1 MSTRKAAVRAAVSPL
16 TAPSNGVALA
26 ASTRSAHR
34 LAAIRPSRR
43 ALLTGGATAAVG
55 LALAAC
61 GSGTG
66 GSGTSSTA
74 SDGTV
79 TVVTYDSFDLPDE
92 LIAAFE
98 ADTGYTLEIARSGDG
113 GEVANKLILTKDA
126 PLGDAVFGINN
137 TMASRILA
145 EGVIDTDVALNLP
158 DGAAD
163 YLAPYIVDDT
173 PALVPIDF
181 GEVCVN
187 VDTFWLSDHGLE
199 VPAIFEDLTDPAYKD
214 MFVAI
219 NPTTSSTGMAFL
231 LATIG
236 HFGEDG
242 FAQYWKDL
250 VANGTKIDEG
260 WSDAY
265 YTDFTAGGGDG
276 AYPIVVSY
284 SSSPAA
290 TLNDD
295 GIATTAALPRTAT
308 RQVEYAGV
316 LAGAANPDGAA
327 AFVAWMLSRD
337 VQEAIPDAMYMYP
350 VDPDA
355 ALADDLANFGATAED
370 PIVVDPDDIAAHQQE
385 WLTTWA
391 QAVGQ

>member
-1 MSTRKAAVRAAVSPL
+1 MNT
-16 TAPSNGVALA
+16 NQIDGA
-26 ASTRSAHR
+26 ASTRSAR
-34 LAAIRPSRR
+34 SLTTIRPSRR
-43 ALLTGGATAAVG
+43 ALLAGGAATAVG

-61 GSGTG
+61 GSGNNGAGDTAAG
-66 GSGTSSTA
+66 G
-74 SDGTV
+74 DTV

-92 LIAAFE
+92 LITAFKD
-98 ADTGYTLEIARSGDG
+98 DTGYTLEIARSGDG

-145 EGVIDTDVALNLP
+145 EGVIDTTTALNLP

-187 VDTFWLSDHGLE
+187 VDTFWLSDRGLE
-199 VPAIFEDLTDPAYKD
+199 IPTVFEDLTDPVYKD

-295 GIATTAALPRTAT
+295 GIPTTAAMSRTAT

-327 AFVAWMLSRD
+327 AFVAWMLSRQ

-355 ALADDLANFGATAED
+355 ALADDLADFGATAED
-370 PIVVDPDDIAAHQQE
+370 PIIVDPDDIADHQQE

-391 QAVGQ
+391 EAVGQ

>member
-1 MSTRKAAVRAAVSPL
+1 MD
-16 TAPSNGVALA
+16 GA
-26 ASTRSAHR
+26 ASTRSAR
-34 LAAIRPSRR
+34 SLTTIRPSRR
-43 ALLTGGATAAVG
+43 ALLAGGAATAVG

-61 GSGTG
+61 GSGNNGAGDTAAG
-66 GSGTSSTA
+66 G
-74 SDGTV
+74 DTV

-92 LIAAFE
+92 LITAFKD
-98 ADTGYTLEIARSGDG
+98 DTGYTLEIARSGDG

-145 EGVIDTDVALNLP
+145 EGVIDTTTALNLP

-187 VDTFWLSDHGLE
+187 VDTFWLSDRGLE
-199 VPAIFEDLTDPAYKD
+199 IPTVFEDLTDPVYKD

-295 GIATTAALPRTAT
+295 GIPTTAAMSRTAT

-327 AFVAWMLSRD
+327 AFVAWMLSRQ

-355 ALADDLANFGATAED
+355 ALADDLADFGATAED
-370 PIVVDPDDIAAHQQE
+370 PIVVDPDDIADHQQE
-385 WLTTWA
+385 WLTAWA
-391 QAVGQ
+391 EAVGQ

>member
-1 MSTRKAAVRAAVSPL
+1 MNT
-16 TAPSNGVALA
+16 NQIDGA
-26 ASTRSAHR
+26 ASTRSAR
-34 LAAIRPSRR
+34 SLTTIRPSRR
-43 ALLTGGATAAVG
+43 ALLTGGAATAVG

-61 GSGTG
+61 GSGNNGPSTG
-66 GSGTSSTA
+66 GTA
-74 SDGTV
+74 AGGDTV

-92 LIAAFE
+92 LITAFKD
-98 ADTGYTLEIARSGDG
+98 DTGYTLEIARSGDG

-145 EGVIDTDVALNLP
+145 EGVIDTTTALNLP

-187 VDTFWLSDHGLE
+187 VDTFWLSDRGLE
-199 VPAIFEDLTDPAYKD
+199 IPTVFEDLTDPVYKD

-295 GIATTAALPRTAT
+295 GIPTTAAMSRTAT

-327 AFVAWMLSRD
+327 AFVAWMLSRQ

-355 ALADDLANFGATAED
+355 ALADDLADFGATAED
-370 PIVVDPDDIAAHQQE
+370 PIVVDPDDIADHQQE

-391 QAVGQ
+391 EAVGQ

>member
-1 MSTRKAAVRAAVSPL
+1 MTTNRKAA
-16 TAPSNGVALA
+16 GDVACA
-26 ASTRSAHR
+26 ASPTAATRSAHP
-34 LAAIRPSRR
+34 LATIRPSRR
-43 ALLTGGATAAVG
+43 ALLVGGAATAVG

-61 GSGTG
+61 GSGNG
-66 GSGTSSTA
+66 SAGASGTA
-74 SDGTV
+74 SGGTV

-92 LIAAFE
+92 LVAAFE

-145 EGVIDTDVALNLP
+145 EGVIDTDTALNLP

-187 VDTFWLSDHGLE
+187 VDTVWLADHGLE
-199 VPAIFEDLTDPAYKD
+199 VPTTFEDLTDPAYKD
-214 MFVAI
+214 LFVAI

-242 FAQYWKDL
+242 FAQYWQDL

-290 TLNDD
+290 TLTDD
-295 GIATTAALPRTAT
+295 GTATTTAAMSRTAT

-327 AFVAWMLSRD
+327 AFVAWMLSRE

-355 ALADDLANFGATAED
+355 DLSDTLAQFGATAED
-370 PIVVDPDDIAAHQQE
+370 PIVVDPADIAAHQQE

>member
-1 MSTRKAAVRAAVSPL
+1 MTTNRTVAGDAARAASP
-16 TAPSNGVALA
+16 TAA
-26 ASTRSAHR
+26 TRSAHL

-43 ALLTGGATAAVG
+43 ALLAGGAATAVG

-61 GSGTG
+61 GSGSG
-66 GSGTSSTA
+66 GSGANSTA
-74 SDGTV
+74 SGGGKV
-79 TVVTYDSFDLPDE
+79 TVVTYDSFDLPDD

-145 EGVIDTDVALNLP
+145 EGVIDTATALNLP
-158 DGAAD
+158 DGADD

-199 VPAIFEDLTDPAYKD
+199 PPAVFEDLTDPAYKD
-214 MFVAI
+214 LFVAI

-236 HFGEDG
+236 HFGVDG

-284 SSSPAA
+284 ASSPAA
-290 TLNDD
+290 TLTDD
-295 GIATTAALPRTAT
+295 GAATTTAALPRTAT

-327 AFVAWMLSRD
+327 AFVAWMLSRQ

-355 ALADDLANFGATAED
+355 ALSDALARFGSTAED
-370 PIVVDPDDIAAHQQE
+370 PIVVNPADIAAHQQE
-385 WLTTWA
+385 WLTAWA
-391 QAVGQ
+391 EAVGQ

>member
-1 MSTRKAAVRAAVSPL
+1 MTINEPTRYPATGGAASAV
-16 TAPSNGVALA
+16 
-26 ASTRSAHR
+26 STRSTR
-34 LAAIRPSRR
+34 SLTTIRPSRR
-43 ALLTGGATAAVG
+43 ALLAGGAATAVG

-61 GSGTG
+61 GSGNG
-66 GSGTSSTA
+66 GAGGTA
-74 SDGTV
+74 AGGDTV

-92 LIAAFE
+92 LITAFKD
-98 ADTGYTLEIARSGDG
+98 DTGYTLEIARSGDG

-145 EGVIDTDVALNLP
+145 EGVIDTTTALNLP

-187 VDTFWLSDHGLE
+187 VDTVWLAAHGLE
-199 VPAIFEDLTDPAYKD
+199 SPSSFEDLTDPAYKD
-214 MFVAI
+214 LFVAI

-236 HFGEDG
+236 HFGQDG

-250 VANGTKIDEG
+250 VANGTKIAEG

-284 SSSPAA
+284 ASSPAA
-290 TLNDD
+290 TLTDD
-295 GIATTAALPRTAT
+295 GTATTTAALPRTAT

-316 LAGAANPDGAA
+316 LAGATNPDGAA
-327 AFVAWMLSRD
+327 AFVAWMLSRQ

-355 ALADDLANFGATAED
+355 ALSDELAKFGTTAQD
-370 PIVVDPDDIAAHQQE
+370 PIVVDPADIADHQQE

>member
-1 MSTRKAAVRAAVSPL
+1 VNT
-16 TAPSNGVALA
+16 NQIDGA
-26 ASTRSAHR
+26 ASTRSAR
-34 LAAIRPSRR
+34 SLTTIRPSRR
-43 ALLTGGATAAVG
+43 ALLAGGAATAVG

-61 GSGTG
+61 GSGNNGAGDTAAG
-66 GSGTSSTA
+66 G
-74 SDGTV
+74 DTV

-92 LIAAFE
+92 LITAFKD
-98 ADTGYTLEIARSGDG
+98 DTGYTLEIARSGDG

-145 EGVIDTDVALNLP
+145 EGVIDTTTALNLP

-187 VDTFWLSDHGLE
+187 VDTFWLSDRGLE
-199 VPAIFEDLTDPAYKD
+199 IPTVFEDLTDPVYKD

-295 GIATTAALPRTAT
+295 GIPTTAAMSRTAT

-327 AFVAWMLSRD
+327 AFVAWMLSRQ

-355 ALADDLANFGATAED
+355 ALADDLADFGATAED
-370 PIVVDPDDIAAHQQE
+370 PIIVDPDDIADHQQE

-391 QAVGQ
+391 EAVGQ

>member
-1 MSTRKAAVRAAVSPL
+1 MNT
-16 TAPSNGVALA
+16 NQIDGA
-26 ASTRSAHR
+26 ASTRSAR
-34 LAAIRPSRR
+34 SLATIRPSRR
-43 ALLTGGATAAVG
+43 ALLAGGAATAVG

-61 GSGTG
+61 GSGNNGAGDTAAG
-66 GSGTSSTA
+66 G
-74 SDGTV
+74 DTV

-92 LIAAFE
+92 LITAFKD
-98 ADTGYTLEIARSGDG
+98 DTGYTLEIARSGDG

-145 EGVIDTDVALNLP
+145 EGVIDTTTALNLP

-187 VDTFWLSDHGLE
+187 VDTFWLSDRGLE
-199 VPAIFEDLTDPAYKD
+199 IPTVFEDLTDPVYKD

-295 GIATTAALPRTAT
+295 GIPTTAAMSRTAT

-327 AFVAWMLSRD
+327 AFVAWMLSRQ

-355 ALADDLANFGATAED
+355 ALADDLADFGATAED
-370 PIVVDPDDIAAHQQE
+370 PIVVDPADIADHQQE
-385 WLTTWA
+385 WLTAWA
-391 QAVGQ
+391 EAVGQ

>member
-1 MSTRKAAVRAAVSPL
+1 MNT
-16 TAPSNGVALA
+16 NQIDGA
-26 ASTRSAHR
+26 ASTRSAR
-34 LAAIRPSRR
+34 SLTTIRPSRR
-43 ALLTGGATAAVG
+43 ALLTGGAATAVG

-61 GSGTG
+61 GSGNNGAGDTAAG
-66 GSGTSSTA
+66 G
-74 SDGTV
+74 DTV

-92 LIAAFE
+92 LITAFKD
-98 ADTGYTLEIARSGDG
+98 DTGYTLEIARSGDG

-145 EGVIDTDVALNLP
+145 EGVIDTTTALNLP

-187 VDTFWLSDHGLE
+187 VDTFWLSDRGLE
-199 VPAIFEDLTDPAYKD
+199 TPTVFEDLTDPVYKD

-295 GIATTAALPRTAT
+295 GIPTTAAMSRTAT

-327 AFVAWMLSRD
+327 AFVAWMLSRQ

-355 ALADDLANFGATAED
+355 ALADDLADFGATAED
-370 PIVVDPDDIAAHQQE
+370 PIVVDPDDIADHQQE
-385 WLTTWA
+385 WLTAWA
-391 QAVGQ
+391 EAVGQ

>member
-1 MSTRKAAVRAAVSPL
+1 MNT
-16 TAPSNGVALA
+16 NQIDGA
-26 ASTRSAHR
+26 ASTRSAR
-34 LAAIRPSRR
+34 SLTTIRPSRR
-43 ALLTGGATAAVG
+43 ALLTGGAATAVG

-61 GSGTG
+61 GSGNNGPSTG
-66 GSGTSSTA
+66 GTA
-74 SDGTV
+74 AGGDTV

-92 LIAAFE
+92 LITAFKD
-98 ADTGYTLEIARSGDG
+98 DTGYTLEIARSGDG

-137 TMASRILA
+137 TVASRILA
-145 EGVIDTDVALNLP
+145 EGVIDTTTALNLP

-187 VDTFWLSDHGLE
+187 VDTFWLSDRGLE
-199 VPAIFEDLTDPAYKD
+199 IPTVFEDLTDPVYKD

-295 GIATTAALPRTAT
+295 GIPTTAAMSRTAT

-327 AFVAWMLSRD
+327 AFVAWMLSRQ

-355 ALADDLANFGATAED
+355 ALADDLADFGATAED
-370 PIVVDPDDIAAHQQE
+370 PIVVDPADIADHQQE

-391 QAVGQ
+391 EAVGQ

>member
-1 MSTRKAAVRAAVSPL
+1 MNT
-16 TAPSNGVALA
+16 NQIDGA
-26 ASTRSAHR
+26 ASTRSAR
-34 LAAIRPSRR
+34 SLTTIRPSRR
-43 ALLTGGATAAVG
+43 ALLAGGAATAVG

-61 GSGTG
+61 GSGNNGAGDTTAG
-66 GSGTSSTA
+66 G
-74 SDGTV
+74 DTV

-92 LIAAFE
+92 LITAFKD
-98 ADTGYTLEIARSGDG
+98 DTGYTLEIARSGDG

-145 EGVIDTDVALNLP
+145 EGVIDTTTALNLP

-187 VDTFWLSDHGLE
+187 VDTFWLSDRGLE
-199 VPAIFEDLTDPAYKD
+199 IPTVFEDLTDPVYKD

-295 GIATTAALPRTAT
+295 GIPTTAAMSRTAT

-327 AFVAWMLSRD
+327 AFVAWMLSRQ

-355 ALADDLANFGATAED
+355 ALADDLADFGATAED
-370 PIVVDPDDIAAHQQE
+370 PIVVEPDDIADHQQE
-385 WLTTWA
+385 WLTAWA
-391 QAVGQ
+391 EAVGQ

>member
-1 MSTRKAAVRAAVSPL
+1 MTTHKITGRTAASRIAARAANPL
-16 TAPSNGVALA
+16 TTIHP
-26 ASTRSAHR
+26 T
-34 LAAIRPSRR
+34 RR
-43 ALLTGGATAAVG
+43 ALLAGGATAAVG

-66 GSGTSSTA
+66 GSGAGSAA

-79 TVVTYDSFDLPDE
+79 TVVTYDSFDLPEE

-163 YLAPYIVDDT
+163 YLAPYVVDDT

-187 VDTFWLSDHGLE
+187 VDTVWLADHGLE
-199 VPAIFEDLTDPAYKD
+199 VPATFEDLTEPAYKD
-214 MFVAI
+214 LFVAI

-290 TLNDD
+290 TLTDD
-295 GIATTAALPRTAT
+295 ATATTTAAMPRTAT

-327 AFVAWMLSRD
+327 AFVAWMLSRE

-355 ALADDLANFGATAED
+355 ALSEELTRFGTTAET
-370 PIVVDPDDIAAHQQE
+370 PIVVDPDDIAARQQE